1 MGKSADKS
9 DKTMSVEAEKTVKS
23 EKQDN
28 AKEPARKTR
37 KVVQNKQKE
46 QVSFAKD
53 AEDGVYD
60 LDSKE
65 VKDFLNKKQ
74 VQDAINKVRDMAKA
88 GKKLNEEKV
97 VLALLN
103 SHLQMV
109 EADMVLAYLKKE
121 LEISQDKSEISEDLE
136 EFINQPNGDDPV
148 KMYLKDIG
156 RYPLLSHQEVIELA
170 KLRDQGDENAK
181 KRLVE
186 SNLRLVVS
194 IAKVL
199 VQGSSMPFLDL
210 IQEGNLGLIKAVEK
224 FDYTRG
230 CTFATYATYWI
241 RQAITRAKADKGRSI
256 RLPVHM
262 VESLHKLAKAKRV
275 LSQKLGREPNEAEI
289 AIEMGVDEK
298 KISEMQKISLEPIS
312 YDSTYGED
320 EDSKYGDFIEDEN
333 AQTPMQATMK
343 SMLHQQLMSVISE
356 LMPREQQ
363 VINLRFGLE
372 DGHPRTL
379 EEVGREFNV
388 TRERIRQI
396 ESKAMRK
403 LKQPQR
409 LKKLLDYDNIE

>member
-1 MGKSADKS
+1 MGKEMK
-9 DKTMSVEAEKTVKS
+9 KETKKKVETEMQEMNNSEEWTLKAEVNDDGIFFDFES
-23 EKQDN
+23 EE
-28 AKEPARKTR
+28 AKELFSR
-37 KVVQNKQKE
+37 
-46 QVSFAKD
+46 
-53 AEDGVYD
+53 
-60 LDSKE
+60 
-65 VKDFLNKKQ
+65 KQ
-74 VQDAINKVRDMAKA
+74 VEDVMNKIRDMARMSA
-88 GKKLNEEKV
+88 PQPLKKEKV

-103 SHLQMV
+103 AHLQMV
-109 EADMVLAYLKKE
+109 EADMILAKLKQEINIDEDEKEFAKE
-121 LEISQDKSEISEDLE
+121 LEDMIG
-136 EFINQPNGDDPV
+136 QPNGDDPV
-148 KMYLKDIG
+148 KLYLKDIG

-170 KLRDQGDENAK
+170 KRRDAGDEDAK
-181 KRLVE
+181 KRLIE

-199 VQGSSMPFLDL
+199 VPGSTMPFLDL

-241 RQAITRAKADKGRSI
+241 KQAITRAKADKGRSI

-262 VESLHKLAKAKRV
+262 VETLHKLAKANRI
-275 LSQKLGREPNEAEI
+275 LSQKLGREPTDAEL
-289 AIEMGVDEK
+289 AEEMGVDER
-298 KISEMQKISLEPIS
+298 KICEMQKISLDPIS
-312 YDSTYGED
+312 FDSTFGED
-320 EDSKYGDFIEDEN
+320 EDTKYGDLIQDEN

-343 SMLHQQLMSVISE
+343 SMLHQQLMSIISE

-403 LKQPQR
+403 LKQPNR
-409 LKKLLDYDNIE
+409 IKKLLDYETID

>member
-1 MGKSADKS
+1 MEKEKNLTLEEDKKVVNKTVSKKGKAKEDKS
-9 DKTMSVEAEKTVKS
+9 VNSKKVEPENIENKTMTNNEPIYDLESDE
-23 EKQDN
+23 
-28 AKEPARKTR
+28 AKELFARK
-37 KVVQNKQKE
+37 
-46 QVSFAKD
+46 QVED
-53 AEDGVYD
+53 AM
-60 LDSKE
+60 
-65 VKDFLNKKQ
+65 
-74 VQDAINKVRDMAKA
+74 NKVREMAKS
-88 GKKLNEEKV
+88 GKPLIEEKV
-97 VLALLN
+97 TLALLN

-109 EADMVLAYLKKE
+109 EADMVLAKLKQE
-121 LEISQDKSEISEDLE
+121 LNIVEGKTEISDDLE
-136 EFINQPNGDDPV
+136 DFINQPNGDDPV

-170 KLRDQGDENAK
+170 KRRDQGDESAK
-181 KRLVE
+181 KKLIE

-199 VQGSSMPFLDL
+199 VPGQNMPFLDL

-241 RQAITRAKADKGRSI
+241 RQAITRAKANQGRSI

-262 VESLHKLAKAKRV
+262 IETLHKLAKAKRM
-275 LSQKLGREPNEAEI
+275 LAQKLGREPNESELAE
-289 AIEMGVDEK
+289 EMGVDEK
-298 KISEMQKISLEPIS
+298 KIFEMQKISLEPIS

-343 SMLHQQLMSVISE
+343 TMLHQQLMSIISE

-403 LKQPQR
+403 LKQPNR
-409 LKKLLDYDNIE
+409 LKKLLDYDAID

>member
-1 MGKSADKS
+1 MVKKVDEIKKEEEKAIETPKNET
-9 DKTMSVEAEKTVKS
+9 KIKKVVKKEVVQVEENTSQIKGQINEDGIVFDFNS
-23 EKQDN
+23 EE
-28 AKEPARKTR
+28 AKELFSRR
-37 KVVQNKQKE
+37 
-46 QVSFAKD
+46 QV
-53 AEDGVYD
+53 EDVM
-60 LDSKE
+60 
-65 VKDFLNKKQ
+65 
-74 VQDAINKVRDMAKA
+74 NKVRDMAKA
-88 GKKLNEEKV
+88 NGTIREEKV

-103 SHLQMV
+103 ARLQMV
-109 EADMVLAYLKKE
+109 EADMVLAKLKQE
-121 LEISQDKSEISEDLE
+121 LNIVEGKSEISDD
-136 EFINQPNGDDPV
+136 FDDIGPSGDDPV
-148 KMYLKDIG
+148 KLYLKDIG

-170 KLRDQGDENAK
+170 RRRDEGDEDAK
-181 KRLVE
+181 KKLIE

-199 VQGSSMPFLDL
+199 LPGSTMPFLDL

-224 FDYTRG
+224 FDHTRG

-241 RQAITRAKADKGRSI
+241 KQAITRAKADKGRSI

-262 VESLHKLAKAKRV
+262 VESLHKLAKANRL
-275 LSQKLGREPNEAEI
+275 LSQKLGREPNDAEL
-289 AIEMGVDEK
+289 AEEMGVDEK
-298 KISEMQKISLEPIS
+298 KICEMQKISHDPIS
-312 YDSTYGED
+312 FDSTFGED
-320 EDSKYGDFIEDEN
+320 DDTKYGDLIQDEN

-343 SMLHQQLMSVISE
+343 SMLHQQLMSIISE

-403 LKQPQR
+403 LKQPNR
-409 LKKLLDYDNIE
+409 IKKLLDYDVID